1 MIGTNPYDSSA
12 RSVSDTAQ
20 QTDRP
25 RTATLHVERADGTL
39 CATLAGDWLSSRSLP
54 PADALRDDLAATPRP
69 TALSFDTRA
78 LGRWDSGLVT
88 RLIGIYRD
96 AAANGVTFDDA
107 SLPDGARRLIALAFA
122 VKPREGA
129 QRTISRKPWLQ
140 QLGEASQALGRDCV
154 EFATFLGEAA
164 LSVQRFVRGRA
175 KYLRSD
181 LVQQIQEAGAAAFPI
196 VSLIS
201 FLIGMIFAFVGVM
214 QLRAFGAGI
223 YTANLVAIAMVREMA
238 PIMTAIIM
246 AGRTGAAY
254 AAEIGTMKVNEEVDA
269 LTTLGIN
276 PMDFLVTPRMFA
288 LVLMIP
294 LLTLYS
300 SLLGIIGGAVVGLAM
315 VDASFVQ
322 YYQQTIDAVDLSDL
336 FGGLFK
342 AVVYGA
348 LVALAGCQQG
358 IACGNSAMAVGQATT
373 RAVVMGI
380 VLIVVSASILTVIY
394 INLGI

>member
-1 MIGTNPYDSSA
+1 MLSERPANDDDSA
-12 RSVSDTAQ
+12 TAQ
-20 QTDRP
+20 DAASLTFERDASHLQV
-25 RTATLHVERADGTL
+25 TLT
-39 CATLAGDWLSSRSLP
+39 GDWLLSESLP
-54 PADALRDDLAATPRP
+54 TAAGVSAAIASDAPPSVIR
-69 TALSFDTRA
+69 FDTTA

-88 RLIGIYRD
+88 RLIAIYRD
-96 AAANGVTFDDA
+96 ARAHGVTFDDA
-107 SLPDGARRLIALAFA
+107 ALPDGARRLIALAFA
-122 VKPREGA
+122 VKAREGA
-129 QRTISRKPWLQ
+129 ARTFSHKPFLQ
-140 QLGEASQALGRDCV
+140 QIGEATQALWQETV

-181 LVQQIQEAGAAAFPI
+181 LVQHVEEAGAAAFPI

-254 AAEIGTMKVNEEVDA
+254 AAEIGTMKVNEEIDA

-276 PMDFLVTPRMFA
+276 PMDFLVTPRIFA

-294 LLTLYS
+294 LLTMYS
-300 SLLGIIGGAVVGLAM
+300 SLLGIVGGACVGLAM

-322 YYQQTIDAVDLSDL
+322 YYQQTIDSVDLGDL

-342 AVVYGA
+342 AIVYGA

-358 IACGNSAMAVGQATT
+358 IACGTSAMAVGQATT